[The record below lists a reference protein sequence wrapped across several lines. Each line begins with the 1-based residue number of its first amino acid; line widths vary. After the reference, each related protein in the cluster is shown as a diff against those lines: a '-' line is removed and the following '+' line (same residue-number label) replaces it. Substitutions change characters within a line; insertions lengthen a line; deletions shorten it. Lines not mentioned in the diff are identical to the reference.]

1 MTFRAYYEDELAYLR
16 DLGEA
21 FGRANPNI
29 AGLLSRQG
37 TDPDVERLL
46 EGFAFLTGRLR
57 ERLDQQLPELSHG
70 LLKLLWPQYLRPVPA
85 LTTLEFIPGS
95 TAVVTVPRGATVAA
109 RPVEGI
115 TCRFRTCWN
124 LDVLPATVTRVQFE
138 PGASAALLS
147 VTIRTPQGATLATFG
162 DRGLRFF
169 LHGDRDP
176 RLGARLLRA
185 LLSDLDSIDVTAAE
199 ATQRLPPAALRHAGF
214 ATGEAALPWP
224 QNAFPG
230 FRILQEYLAFPEK
243 FLSVE
248 LPPLP
253 ETVRRGETLTIAF
266 RFARIPD
273 LPDRITAD
281 NLRLNCVPV
290 INLFDARAD
299 PLSLDPGRQEY
310 RLVPAAP
317 ASRHARIYA
326 IERLE
331 GTLQGRAETQELPAF
346 ESFRHLRPGQ
356 PGTFYRARTR
366 PALLGHGG
374 ELWLSFV
381 DGGDRPMLPE
391 IDTISATL
399 TCTDGEIAELVPVGG
414 VDTVAVGSPASMT
427 FRNITPITPEA
438 PPPLEGDTLWRL
450 VAGLAR
456 GMAPLTDIES
466 LRALLAAYDFRAIHD
481 ERQRRRLDLLLSG
494 LLELGMEPM
503 ERLVNAI
510 PVRGWQI
517 TVTVKESGFGG
528 AEGAFLFG
536 AVFDAFVAVYAGLNA
551 CYRVVVEGAERKVRF
566 VWPVR
571 AGTAVLL

>member
-21 FGRANPNI
+21 FGRANPGI

-57 ERLDQQLPELSHG
+57 QRLDQQLPELSHG
-70 LLKLLWPQYLRPVPA
+70 LLTLLWPHYLRPLPA
-85 LTTLEFIPGS
+85 LTTLEFVPDS
-95 TAVVTVPRGATVAA
+95 TAVVTVPRGAAVAS
-109 RPVEGI
+109 RPVEGV

-124 LDVLPATVTRVQFE
+124 LDVLPARVTRAQFE
-138 PGASAALLS
+138 PSASAAVLN
-147 VTIRTPQGATLATFG
+147 VTIRTPHGATLAVLG

-169 LHGDRDP
+169 LHGERDP

-185 LLSDLDSIDVTAAE
+185 LLTDLDSIDVTAGE
-199 ATQRLPPAALRHAGF
+199 VTQRLPPGALRHAGF
-214 ATGEAALPWP
+214 APDEAALPWP

-230 FRILQEYLAFPEK
+230 FRIMQEYLAFPEK
-243 FLSVE
+243 FLAVE
-248 LPPLP
+248 LAALP
-253 ETVRRGETLTIAF
+253 EALRRGETLSLAF
-266 RFARIPD
+266 RFSRVPD

-281 NLRLNCVPV
+281 NIRLNCVPV
-290 INLFDARAD
+290 INLFDAHAD
-299 PLSLDPGRQEY
+299 PLSLDASRQEY

-317 ASRHARIYA
+317 ASRHARIHSVD
-326 IERLE
+326 RME
-331 GTLQGRAETQELPAF
+331 GTSQGHADAQVLPAF

-356 PGTFYRARTR
+356 PGIFYRTRARS
-366 PALLGHGG
+366 AVVGHGS

-381 DGGDRPMLPE
+381 DGGDQPILPQ

-399 TCTDGEIAELVPVGG
+399 TCTDGEVAELVPVGG

-438 PPPLEGDTLWRL
+438 APPLSGDTLWRL

-456 GMAPLTDIES
+456 GLAPLTDIES
-466 LRALLAAYDFRAIHD
+466 LRALVAAYDFRAIHD
-481 ERQRRRLDLLLSG
+481 DQQRRRLELLLSG
-494 LLELGMEPM
+494 LLELSMEPM

-510 PVRGWQI
+510 PVRGWQV

-536 AVFDAFVAVYAGLNA
+536 AAFDAFVGVYAGLNA
-551 CYRVVVEGAERKVRF
+551 CYRVVIEGAESKVRF

-571 AGTAVLL
+571 AGNARFL